1 MIKLHRNAKINSHHY
16 KIQFLKLQGINDD
29 VYFIIRHSSIEVG

>member
-1 MIKLHRNAKINSHHY
+1 MIRLHRNAKINLHHY
-16 KIQFLKLQGINDD
+16 KIQFFVLHGINDD